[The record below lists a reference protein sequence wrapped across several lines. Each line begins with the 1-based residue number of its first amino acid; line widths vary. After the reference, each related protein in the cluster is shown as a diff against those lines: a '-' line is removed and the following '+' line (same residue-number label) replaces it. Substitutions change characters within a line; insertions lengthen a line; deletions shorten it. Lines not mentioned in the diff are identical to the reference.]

1 MIFYDFNASYD
12 SGEINLVKTEC
23 DKMEQVGEKLTAV
36 SYLSSKPFITVVWND
51 H

>member
-23 DKMEQVGEKLTAV
+23 DKMEQVGEKTDRCE
-36 SYLSSKPFITVVWND
+36 LSVQ
-51 H
+51 